1 MSKTKL
7 ECCLRSPDSTEVVMC
22 QLCKRRYH
30 YSCISTSKT
39 SFNEL
44 NENYK
49 SSWQCPSC
57 ARPRSDNTNT
67 PVRSTGACT
76 TPPSDHDTQSSYVSR
91 RKKGAERRA
100 EPPAPSINL
109 SIMDVRAVV
118 REEMQ
123 SVLDSFRRDVLDEY
137 QKKTEEI
144 LTSMNFL
151 EGQYECI
158 RRDLAEKND
167 SIKILLSE
175 NKALRNTVSDLQD
188 RLSLVEQ
195 QSRASNL
202 EIQCIPEHRSENIVS
217 TIKQLAN
224 VVKYNLS
231 DTEIQSCTRI
241 RKINKDSPRPR
252 SVLVKFSS
260 PRIRDAFFAAAISFN
275 KHAKSNDDKLNSS
288 HLGIGGKKTP
298 IYVAEHLPPA
308 TKALHAEAR
317 IKAKELKY
325 EFVWIKNGRVFMRK
339 CKTSECKLIKN
350 SESLVNLS

>member
-1 MSKTKL
+1 M
-7 ECCLRSPDSTEVVMC
+7 PVV
-22 QLCKRRYH
+22 
-30 YSCISTSKT
+30 
-39 SFNEL
+39 
-44 NENYK
+44 
-49 SSWQCPSC
+49 C
-57 ARPRSDNTNT
+57 ARPRNDNTNT
-67 PVRSTGACT
+67 PVRSTSACT
-76 TPPSDHDTQSSYVSR
+76 TPPSDHDNQSSNVSR

-144 LTSMNFL
+144 LTSMNFP

-158 RRDLAEKND
+158 RKYLAEKND

-231 DTEIQSCTRI
+231 DTEIQSCIRI

-260 PRIRDAFFAAAISFN
+260 PRIRDAF
-275 KHAKSNDDKLNSS
+275 LQR
-288 HLGIGGKKTP
+288 L
-298 IYVAEHLPPA
+298 
-308 TKALHAEAR
+308 
-317 IKAKELKY
+317 
-325 EFVWIKNGRVFMRK
+325 
-339 CKTSECKLIKN
+339 
-350 SESLVNLS
+350 